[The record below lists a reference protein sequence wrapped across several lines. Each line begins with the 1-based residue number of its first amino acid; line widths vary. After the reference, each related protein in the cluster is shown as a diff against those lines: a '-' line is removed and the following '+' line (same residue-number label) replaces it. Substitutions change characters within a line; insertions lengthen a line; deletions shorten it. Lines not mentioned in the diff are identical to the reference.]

1 MIQNVSQGFEEEN
14 SELGK
19 VKNNN
24 IKTVIKSN
32 FTKQNIILY
41 VIAFIVSMVG
51 FNNQM
56 EGYMAPFRNCNIS
69 SNPWKWYTR
78 RNCIYFNTNIYINR
92 VWLRN
97 TFKISTYNN
106 CIFCINIYL

>member
-32 FTKQNIILY
+32 FTK
-41 VIAFIVSMVG
+41 
-51 FNNQM
+51 
-56 EGYMAPFRNCNIS
+56 
-69 SNPWKWYTR
+69 
-78 RNCIYFNTNIYINR
+78 
-92 VWLRN
+92 
-97 TFKISTYNN
+97 
-106 CIFCINIYL
+106 